1 MIQPYGEKK
10 PIIHPSA
17 FIAPTAVI
25 IGDVEIG
32 EGASVWFGAVIR
44 GDMAPIRIGVRTN
57 IQDNCIIHVDIDT
70 PTRIGDGVTIGHK
83 AVIHGCTVEDN
94 CLIGMGALVLN
105 RARIESDTIVAAGAV
120 VTQGS
125 RIGPGVLVAGTPATA
140 KKPLGASG
148 VASIREAAANYCEL
162 VKSYRNSDPSKS

>member
-1 MIQPYGEKK
+1 MIQPYAEKK
-10 PIIHPSA
+10 PLIHPSA

-44 GDMAPIRIGVRTN
+44 ADLAPIRIGVRTN
-57 IQDNCIIHVDIDT
+57 IQDNCIIHVDMDT
-70 PTRIGDGVTIGHK
+70 PTHIGDGVTIGHN
-83 AVIHGCTVEDN
+83 AVVHGCTIEDN

-120 VTQGS
+120 VTEES
-125 RIGPGVLVAGTPATA
+125 RIGPGVLVAGTPATV
-140 KKPLGASG
+140 KKSLGASG
-148 VASIREAAANYCEL
+148 VASIREAAANYSEL
-162 VKSYRNSDPSKS
+162 VKSYRNSDTPKI